1 MRDKLQI
8 LIVHDVFYLNMIYLF
23 FNNLI
28 SRFLTWSSGTNE
40 LVFRVEP
47 PPWVTTK
54 NNIYIIFNCHTQA
67 LLIVIKKFTG
77 YKKLSI
83 LTSIL

>member
-8 LIVHDVFYLNMIYLF
+8 VHGVFYLNIIYLF

-54 NNIYIIFNCHTQA
+54 NNIYYNIKLAYISITKNIQKIYQVQK
-67 LLIVIKKFTG
+67 IVH
-77 YKKLSI
+77 LD
-83 LTSIL
+83 